1 MNDMIEIGKIVNV
14 HGLKGEVKIV
24 PWLDFPEMF
33 EVFDTVWT
41 DEGKNELNVRSVK
54 YQKSNIIAGFEEVN
68 DANGAQL
75 LKNKTLYVP
84 KEYFDDLPDGT
95 YLIADIIGL
104 KVVDD
109 TTEYGV
115 ITDVIQTGSN
125 DVYVVERIGDKPLL
139 IPALKD
145 VILDTD
151 LENGVVTGKLPEG
164 LLDI

>member
-1 MNDMIEIGKIVNV
+1 MNKMIEIGKIVNV
-14 HGLKGEVKIV
+14 HGLRGEVKIV

-33 EVFDTVWT
+33 EVFDTVYT
-41 DEGKNELNVRSVK
+41 DEGNNKLTVKTVK
-54 YQKSNIIAGFEEVN
+54 YQKSNIIAGFDQVI
-68 DANGAQL
+68 DADGAQL

-84 KEYFDDLPDGT
+84 RELFDDLPDGT

-104 KVVDD
+104 KVVDA
-109 TTEYGV
+109 TVEYGV

-125 DVYVVERIGDKPLL
+125 DVYVVERVGDKPLL

-151 LENGVVTGKLPEG
+151 LDNGVITVKLPEG

>member
-1 MNDMIEIGKIVNV
+1 MKDMIEIGKIVNV

-33 EVFDTVWT
+33 EVFDTVYT
-41 DEGKNELNVRSVK
+41 DEGKRALSVRSVK
-54 YQKSNIIAGFEEVN
+54 YQKANIIAGFEEVT
-68 DANGAQL
+68 DANSAQL
-75 LKNKTLYVP
+75 LRNKTLYVP
-84 KEYFDDLPDGT
+84 RELFDDLPEGT

-104 KVVDD
+104 KVVDG

-125 DVYVVERIGDKPLL
+125 DVYVVEREGDKPLL
-139 IPALKD
+139 VPALKD

-151 LENGVVTGKLPEG
+151 LESGVITVKLPEG

>member
-1 MNDMIEIGKIVNV
+1 MKDMIDIGKIVNV

-33 EVFDTVWT
+33 EVFDTVYT
-41 DEGKNELNVRSVK
+41 DEGKRALSVRSVK
-54 YQKSNIIAGFEEVN
+54 YQKANIIAGFEEVT
-68 DANGAQL
+68 DANSAQL
-75 LKNKTLYVP
+75 LRNKTLYVP
-84 KEYFDDLPDGT
+84 RELFDDLPEGT

-125 DVYVVERIGDKPLL
+125 DVYVVEREGDKPLL
-139 IPALKD
+139 VPALKD

-151 LENGVVTGKLPEG
+151 LESGVITVKLPEG

>member
-68 DANGAQL
+68 DANGAQI

-84 KEYFDDLPDGT
+84 REYFDDLPDGT

-125 DVYVVERIGDKPLL
+125 DVYVVERTGDKPLL

-151 LENGVVTGKLPEG
+151 LENGVVTVKLPEG

>member
-68 DANGAQL
+68 DANGAQI

-84 KEYFDDLPDGT
+84 REYFDDLPDGT

-115 ITDVIQTGSN
+115 ITDVIQTGAN
-125 DVYVVERIGDKPLL
+125 DVYVFTKLGAADLL
-139 IPALKD
+139 VPKIPDCVKE
-145 VILDTD
+145 ID
-151 LENGVVTGKLPEG
+151 LEKGTVLVHLLPG
-164 LLDI
+164 LRD

>member
-1 MNDMIEIGKIVNV
+1 MNNMIEIGKIVNV

-33 EVFDTVWT
+33 EVFDTVYI
-41 DEGKNELNVRSVK
+41 DEGKTEFDVRSVK
-54 YQKSNIIAGFEEVN
+54 YQKSNIIAGFEQVT
-68 DANGAQL
+68 DANAAQL

-84 KEYFDDLPDGT
+84 RELFDDLPEGT

-115 ITDVIQTGSN
+115 VTDVIQTGSN
-125 DVYVVERIGDKPLL
+125 DVYVVERTGDKPLL
-139 IPALKD
+139 VPALKD
-145 VILDTD
+145 VILDTNI
-151 LENGVVTGKLPEG
+151 ENGIITVKLPEG

>member
-1 MNDMIEIGKIVNV
+1 MKDMIEIGKIVNV

-33 EVFDTVWT
+33 EVFDTVYT
-41 DEGKNELNVRSVK
+41 DEGKRALSVRSVK
-54 YQKSNIIAGFEEVN
+54 YQKANIIAGFEEVT
-68 DANGAQL
+68 DANSAQL
-75 LKNKTLYVP
+75 LRNKTLYVP
-84 KEYFDDLPDGT
+84 RELFDDLPEGT

-125 DVYVVERIGDKPLL
+125 DVYVVEREGDKPLL
-139 IPALKD
+139 VPALKD

-151 LENGVVTGKLPEG
+151 LESGVITVKLPEG

>member
-14 HGLKGEVKIV
+14 HGLRGEVKIV

-33 EVFDTVWT
+33 EVFDTVYT
-41 DEGKNELNVRSVK
+41 DGGAKELTVKSVR
-54 YQKSNIIAGFEEVN
+54 YQKANVIAGFDEID
-68 DANGAQL
+68 DANAAQL

-84 KEYFDDLPDGT
+84 RELFDDLPEGT

-115 ITDVIQTGSN
+115 VTDVIQTGSN
-125 DVYVVERIGDKPLL
+125 DVYVVERQGDKPLL
-139 IPALKD
+139 VPALKD

-151 LENGVVTGKLPEG
+151 LDAGVITVRLPDG

>member
-1 MNDMIEIGKIVNV
+1 MKDMIEIGKIVNV

-33 EVFDTVWT
+33 EVFDTVYT
-41 DEGKNELNVRSVK
+41 DEGKRALSVRSVK
-54 YQKSNIIAGFEEVN
+54 YQKANIIAGFEEVT
-68 DANGAQL
+68 DANSAQL
-75 LKNKTLYVP
+75 LRNKTLYVP
-84 KEYFDDLPDGT
+84 RELFDDLPEGT

-115 ITDVIQTGSN
+115 ITDVIQTGSI
-125 DVYVVERIGDKPLL
+125 DVYVVEREGDKPLL
-139 IPALKD
+139 VPALKD

-151 LENGVVTGKLPEG
+151 LESGVITVKLPEG

>member
-1 MNDMIEIGKIVNV
+1 MENLIEIGKIVNV

-33 EVFDTVWT
+33 EVFDSVWT
-41 DEGKNELNVRSVK
+41 DDGKCELTVRSVK
-54 YQKSNIIAGFEEVN
+54 YQKSNIIAGFEEVT

-84 KEYFDDLPDGT
+84 REYFDDLPEGT

-125 DVYVVERIGDKPLL
+125 DVYVVEREGDKPLL

-151 LENGVVTGKLPEG
+151 IEGGVITVKLPDG

>member
-1 MNDMIEIGKIVNV
+1 MKDMIEIGKIVNV

-33 EVFDTVWT
+33 EVFDTVYT
-41 DEGKNELNVRSVK
+41 DEGKRALSVRSVK
-54 YQKSNIIAGFEEVN
+54 YQKANIIAGIEEVT
-68 DANGAQL
+68 DANSAQHL
-75 LKNKTLYVP
+75 RNKTLYVP
-84 KEYFDDLPDGT
+84 RELFDDLPEGT

-125 DVYVVERIGDKPLL
+125 DVYVVEREGDKPLL
-139 IPALKD
+139 VPALKD

-151 LENGVVTGKLPEG
+151 LESGVITVKLPEG

>member
-1 MNDMIEIGKIVNV
+1 MKDMIEIGKIANV

-33 EVFDTVWT
+33 EVFDTVYT
-41 DEGKNELNVRSVK
+41 DEGKRALSVRSVK
-54 YQKSNIIAGFEEVN
+54 YQKANIIAGFEEVT
-68 DANGAQL
+68 DANSAQL
-75 LKNKTLYVP
+75 LRNKTLYVP
-84 KEYFDDLPDGT
+84 RELFDDLPEGT

-125 DVYVVERIGDKPLL
+125 DVYVVEREGDKPLL
-139 IPALKD
+139 VPALKD

-151 LENGVVTGKLPEG
+151 LESGVITVKLPEG